1 MKSQSHVQFVMMA
14 EQGDADAQYYLGTIY
29 YHGKK
34 GIAQDREKGVAWYRK
49 AAEQGNSCAQYWLGY
64 AYYHGEGIARDS
76 EVGMTWLCK
85 AAKQGNTYAMDLLDF
100 S

>member
-1 MKSQSHVQFVMMA
+1 MKSQSHEQFVMMA

-64 AYYHGEGIARDS
+64 AYYHGVGIARDS